1 MKRALISLSILSF
14 ALYASAKDSRL
25 EAINAV
31 KKDTAFLYAEA
42 TMASKEEAAQVACE
56 LLQGEII
63 RWSEEKR
70 IPIDSITACKL
81 SATADTMV
89 AQRAALHRVFCYIN
103 KDRIMPLASPEKRDS
118 SLLNEKTKETLM
130 RKFALKKDNG
140 VLKKILHAKNFF
152 ELREIMEPLKERGD
166 IVDYG
171 KYASMKNPADCYLIV
186 YDPAG
191 NICAW
196 LDKGSDTRR
205 NLKTGKEDTV
215 KNYRG
220 CGAIWFIIKE

>member
-42 TMASKEEAAQVACE
+42 TMASKEEAAQVAYE

-63 RWSEEKR
+63 RWSEEKH
-70 IPIDSITACKL
+70 IPIDSITACRL
-81 SATADTMV
+81 SEMADTMV
-89 AQRAALHRVFCYIN
+89 TRRATLHRVFCYIS
-103 KDRIMPLASPEKRDS
+103 KIRIMPSASTEKRDS
-118 SLLNEKTKETLM
+118 SLLNDKTKEMLL
-130 RKFALKKDNG
+130 RKFSFKKDKG
-140 VLKKILHAKNFF
+140 VLRKILHARNFF
-152 ELREIMEPLKERGD
+152 ELREIMEPLKESGD

-171 KYASMKNPADCYLIV
+171 KYASMKNPKDCYLIV

-196 LDKGSDTRR
+196 LDKGSDLRR
-205 NLKTGKEDTV
+205 NLKTGKDDSV

>member
-1 MKRALISLSILSF
+1 
-14 ALYASAKDSRL
+14 
-25 EAINAV
+25 
-31 KKDTAFLYAEA
+31 
-42 TMASKEEAAQVACE
+42 
-56 LLQGEII
+56 
-63 RWSEEKR
+63 
-70 IPIDSITACKL
+70 
-81 SATADTMV
+81 
-89 AQRAALHRVFCYIN
+89 
-103 KDRIMPLASPEKRDS
+103 MPSSSPEKRDS